1 MKALHT
7 AALALAAGW
16 LLLNP
21 PLGGGKAPLDQWT
34 VYHPVSSKSTT
45 FPSKAACLA
54 GMDALRHPTLPSEP
68 YARPTR
74 GSSRGPVSIT
84 LFAFRPT
91 TRASKNKAIWS
102 HVT

>member
-74 GSSRGPVSIT
+74 GVESRTSFDHLICVPADDPR
-84 LFAFRPT
+84 L
-91 TRASKNKAIWS
+91 KK
-102 HVT
+102 

>member
-21 PLGGGKAPLDQWT
+21 PLGGEKAPLDQWT

-74 GSSRGPVSIT
+74 GVESRTSFDHLICVP
-84 LFAFRPT
+84 ADD
-91 TRASKNKAIWS
+91 RASENKA
-102 HVT
+102 